1 MPAPRT
7 AAGIVRRPIV
17 GVMGSAVDPH
27 ADRARQV
34 GRWIAVQGYHLLTGG
49 GDGVMGAVT
58 EAFVN
63 VRERAGAAL
72 AVVPCLPGDSAAT
85 PLNGYPNRWVEIPIF
100 THLDTGRPVGDAP
113 SSRNHLN
120 VLSSTAIIFLPGGAG
135 TASEARL
142 ALRYG
147 RPGVAYLH
155 AREEIPE
162 LPAEIRVEADFE
174 QVAAF
179 IRKHAGTAVNP
190 RAAGAPPPVA
200 RP

>member
-1 MPAPRT
+1 MPVPRT

-17 GVMGSAVDPH
+17 GVMGSAVDRH

-34 GRWIAVQGYHLLTGG
+34 GRWIAAEGYHLLTGG

-63 VRERAGAAL
+63 ARERAGAAL
-72 AVVPCLPGDSAAT
+72 AIVPCMPDDPAAT
-85 PLNGYPNRWVEIPIF
+85 PLDGYPNRWVEIPIF
-100 THLDTGRPVGDAP
+100 THLDTGRPAGDAP

-120 VLSSTAIIFLPGGAG
+120 VLSSTAIIFLPGGSG

-147 RPGVAYLH
+147 RPGIAYLH
-155 AREEIPE
+155 ARDEIPD
-162 LPAEIRVEADFE
+162 LPAGIPVENDFE

-179 IRKHAGTAVNP
+179 VLQHAGARVNP

>member
-17 GVMGSAVDPH
+17 GVMGSAVDAH

-34 GRWIAVQGYHLLTGG
+34 GRWIAAHGYHLLTGG

-72 AVVPCLPGDSAAT
+72 AIVPCLPGDAAAT
-85 PLNGYPNRWVEIPIF
+85 PLPGYPNRWVEIPIF
-100 THLDTGRPVGDAP
+100 THLDTGRPAGDAP

-120 VLSSTAIIFLPGGAG
+120 VLSSTVIIFLPGGSG

-147 RPGVAYLH
+147 RPGVAYLL
-155 AREEIPE
+155 AREELPE
-162 LPAEIRVEADFE
+162 LPAGIPVEADFE
-174 QVAAF
+174 RVAAF
-179 IRKHAGTAVNP
+179 VLQHAGARVNP
-190 RAAGAPPPVA
+190 RAAGVPPPVA

>member
-1 MPAPRT
+1 MPVPPP
-7 AAGIVRRPIV
+7 AAAILRRPIV
-17 GVMGSAVDPH
+17 GVMGSAVDRH

-34 GRWIAVQGYHLLTGG
+34 GRWIAAQGYHLLTGG

-58 EAFVN
+58 EAFIN

-72 AVVPCLPGDSAAT
+72 AIVPCMPGDAAAT
-85 PLNGYPNRWVEIPIF
+85 PLDGYPNRWVEIPIF
-100 THLDTGRPVGDAP
+100 THLDTGRPRGDSP

-120 VLSSTAIIFLPGGAG
+120 VLSSTAIIFLPGGVG

-147 RPGVAYLH
+147 RPGVAYLD

-162 LPAEIRVEADFE
+162 LPAEIPVEADFE

-190 RAAGAPPPVA
+190 RVAGGPPPAA

>member
-1 MPAPRT
+1 MPAPSPT
-7 AAGIVRRPIV
+7 AGIVRRPIV

-63 VRERAGAAL
+63 VQERAGAAL
-72 AVVPCLPGDSAAT
+72 AVVPCRPGDPAAR
-85 PLNGYPNRWVEIPIF
+85 PLDGYPNRWVEIPIF
-100 THLDTGRPVGDAP
+100 THLDTGRPAGDGL

-135 TASEARL
+135 TASEGRL

-147 RPGVAYLH
+147 RPGVAYLD
-155 AREEIPE
+155 AREEIRE

-179 IRKHAGTAVNP
+179 IRLHAGTAVNP
-190 RAAGAPPPVA
+190 RVAGAPPPA
-200 RP
+200 APP